1 MKKRYIHIVDRKKEI
16 IISGGENISSLEV
29 EKAICAHPEVF
40 ECAVVAAPDDKWG
53 EVPAAIVVRK
63 PGSQLQEQAL
73 CDFLNGRLAKF
84 KMPRRIDFS
93 DEPLPKTGT
102 GKDSQAAAQREV
114 LDGQNQ
120 ASARIA
126 GCSLYI
132 LQVEEAERDLLV
144 AELWDAGATGITEEP
159 HSLRA
164 FFGPEADRKKL
175 LRTFADFKPSI
186 RDEEDQ
192 DWVRFAQDQWQPFPV
207 GERFYLVPE
216 WRDDPAP
223 EGRLQLRM
231 HPGMACGTGT
241 HAATRLM
248 SDCHGTTRSPG
259 QSVLDVGTGAGILA
273 DGARLLGARPVFGCD
288 IEHDSSRIA
297 RKNIDYFNRHLH
309 RFCSFGSIQ
318 IARLGGVQSE
328 QRHFVNLK
336 AGTEQDLQRTDTERI

>member
-1 MKKRYIHIVDRKKEI
+1 M
-16 IISGGENISSLEV
+16 
-29 EKAICAHPEVF
+29 F
-40 ECAVVAAPDDKWG
+40 
-53 EVPAAIVVRK
+53 
-63 PGSQLQEQAL
+63 
-73 CDFLNGRLAKF
+73 
-84 KMPRRIDFS
+84 
-93 DEPLPKTGT
+93 
-102 GKDSQAAAQREV
+102 
-114 LDGQNQ
+114 
-120 ASARIA
+120 
-126 GCSLYI
+126 SLYFH
-132 LQVEEAERDLLV
+132 VEGAERDLLV

-192 DWVRFAQDQWQPFPV
+192 DWVRFAQDQWEPFSV

-241 HAATRLM
+241 HAATRLCLIAM
-248 SDCHGTTRSPG
+248 ERHVRPG

-297 RKNIDYFNRHLH
+297 RKNIDDSIGIFTGSARSVRSKSLDWAVCNLNSATLATLKPELNRISNGLILSG
-309 RFCSFGSIQ
+309 FDEDENPK
-318 IARLGGVQSE
+318 IAALFRRDVREEL
-328 QRHFVNLK
+328 
-336 AGTEQDLQRTDTERI
+336 DLDGYGCLVL